1 MLTDELCEHHRTFSW
16 VDHWLDHE
24 SSLNTFKKLEIM
36 ICVFS
41 EHNSMKVE
49 ISDKKKLENSHY
61 VETEGHNESEN
72 NQ

>member
-1 MLTDELCEHHRTFSW
+1 
-16 VDHWLDHE
+16 
-24 SSLNTFKKLEIM
+24 M

-61 VETEGHNESEN
+61 VETEGRNESEN
-72 NQ
+72 NQWVREDIKK